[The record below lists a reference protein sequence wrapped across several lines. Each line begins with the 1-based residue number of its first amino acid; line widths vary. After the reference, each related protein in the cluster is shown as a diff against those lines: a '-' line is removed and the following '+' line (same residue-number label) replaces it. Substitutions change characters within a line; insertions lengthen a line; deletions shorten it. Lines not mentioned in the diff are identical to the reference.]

1 MRAYDAAIF
10 DLDGTLL
17 DTSEGIRKSIA
28 YAIEELGLSP
38 LSDEVIRTFIGPP
51 IQRSFA
57 RVYGMDKKEA
67 DAAAAVF
74 RDRYKGDDLLLA
86 KPYDGMIET
95 LRTLRDNGVAT
106 AVATYK
112 RQDYAQRLLS
122 HYGFDKVSDAIF
134 GSDFEGVLTKKDIIE
149 NAINAVSSDRSR
161 VVMIGDSDN
170 DAEGAAQADVSFIG
184 VTYGFGF
191 AAKEDIEKYP
201 HVFVADTPKDIA
213 GFIL

>member
-28 YAIEELGLSP
+28 YAIEKLGLSP

-57 RVYGMDKKEA
+57 RVYGMDKQEA

-86 KPYDGMIET
+86 KPYDGIIGT
-95 LRTLRDNGVAT
+95 LQTLRDNGVKT

-149 NAINAVSSDRSR
+149 NAINAVSSERGR

-170 DAEGAAQADVSFIG
+170 DAEGAAQAGVSFIG

-191 AAKEDIEKYP
+191 SVREDIEKYP
-201 HVFVADTPKDIA
+201 CVFVADTPKDIA